1 MFKTK
6 KELLKDKQANILTE
20 LRVLR
25 WWTEQTPEAK
35 RRIENLRLEN
45 LYLWE
50 AIKEQESASEKSWYD
65 LLVVR

>member
-6 KELLKDKQANILTE
+6 KELWKDKQVHILTE

-25 WWTEQTPEAK
+25 WCAERTPDVK

-45 LYLWE
+45 PYSGRLSIHCAWGL
-50 AIKEQESASEKSWYD
+50 ASELGSS
-65 LLVVR
+65 LMQ